1 MTTPED
7 IGLPT
12 TTDEESPEN
21 RTNHYRTNKM
31 MLEMGF
37 TWCKDGFWENEI
49 SYRYDQKQATDLVDR
64 IMNLITLHTKD
75 VERNARLNE
84 LTHRANEAI
93 ERMYRLDREYA
104 GNYIQSM
111 REFYPINPTEAG
123 EL

>member
-7 IGLPT
+7 TELPEQIT
-12 TTDEESPEN
+12 KYVRIAMTYARKNPYSHAGPMEKDV
-21 RTNHYRTNKM
+21 TNI
-31 MLEMGF
+31 L
-37 TWCKDGFWENEI
+37 
-49 SYRYDQKQATDLVDR
+49 
-64 IMNLITLHTKD
+64 MNLITLHTKD